1 MMRLGFGL
9 ESPSKDSLTQSPK
22 RALTG
27 TSPTSHSDGDFSYRM
42 LAPVGPNEVDFFLE
56 SPQGYKPRESVRSGR
71 KQVGC
76 FSFDVL
82 VFPAGNQGSY
92 TSSPKMAVNV
102 EAVGVEGNG
111 SMRRLCLISRKGL

>member
-9 ESPSKDSLTQSPK
+9 ESPSKDSLTQFPK

-82 VFPAGNQGSY
+82 VFPAGNQASH
-92 TSSPKMAVNV
+92 TSSPKMAVYV

-111 SMRRLCLISRKGL
+111 SMRRLCLISLKGL